1 MTRATAI
8 ERLRNIGII
17 AHIDAGKTT
26 VSERILV
33 ATGRLR
39 APGEVHDGQAALDF
53 DAQERKR
60 GITISAAA
68 TSVRWRGHQ
77 INLIDTPG
85 HVDFTVE
92 VERSLRVLD
101 GGVVVFDAVAGVEP
115 QSETVWRQADRYGVP
130 RIGFVNKMDR
140 PGADLERTV
149 AMIRERLGATAVA
162 VQLPVVVDGELRGV
176 VDLLSGELV
185 DFAGDGRA
193 ELSPQLAE
201 AAAAAR
207 QALVEAA
214 AEADDELLA
223 AYLDGQP
230 ITALALR
237 AALRRA
243 TLAGRLVPV
252 LCGSALRSRGISQL
266 LDAVVDYL
274 PSPLDMRAERPADP
288 AAPLVAFV
296 FKVVSDVHIGQ
307 LSYVRVYSGTL
318 TAGSYVLNATRGVRE
333 RVGRVLRVH
342 ADELAALPAVAAG
355 DIAALVGPRQSV
367 TGDTLCDPAAPV
379 VLASIELPEP
389 VIRLAIEP
397 RSSADRDRLSAALQ
411 RLAVAD
417 PTFHVGVDAETG
429 QTVVAGMGELHLEV
443 QLERLRLDHGV
454 EVRAGQPEVAYRET
468 IRRAV
473 EVEHTLARQSGGG
486 SGQWARVR
494 LRLEPLERGAG
505 FAFAEEVVG
514 GAVPRQFIPAVEAG
528 VRDALGSGVRAGYP
542 ATDLR
547 ATLVGGAFHP
557 VDSSELAFRTAAA
570 QAFREAMRQAEPL
583 LLEPLMR
590 VEVVAPD
597 EYLGA
602 VLGDLGG
609 RRGQVV
615 GTEPVGGAQLVRAL
629 VPLAALF
636 GYSGALRSLS
646 QGRAS
651 FSMELAAY
659 GELPTALTAE
669 VVVRSAR

>member
-1 MTRATAI
+1 
-8 ERLRNIGII
+8 
-17 AHIDAGKTT
+17 
-26 VSERILV
+26 
-33 ATGRLR
+33 
-39 APGEVHDGQAALDF
+39 
-53 DAQERKR
+53 
-60 GITISAAA
+60 
-68 TSVRWRGHQ
+68 
-77 INLIDTPG
+77 
-85 HVDFTVE
+85 
-92 VERSLRVLD
+92 
-101 GGVVVFDAVAGVEP
+101 
-115 QSETVWRQADRYGVP
+115 
-130 RIGFVNKMDR
+130 MDR
-140 PGADLERTV
+140 PGASLEWTV
-149 AMIRERLGATAVA
+149 AMIRERLRATAVA
-162 VQLPVVVDGELRGV
+162 LQLPVVVDGELRSV
-176 VDLLSGELV
+176 IDLVSGEMS
-185 DFAGDGRA
+185 DFAGNGLA

-207 QALVEAA
+207 QALIEAT

-230 ITALALR
+230 ITTLALR

-243 TLAGRLVPV
+243 TLAGQLVPV
-252 LCGSALRSRGISQL
+252 LYGSALRSRGISQL

-274 PSPLDMRAERPADP
+274 PSPLDVVAERPADP

-318 TAGSYVLNATRGVRE
+318 AAGSYVLNAARDVRE
-333 RVGRVLRVH
+333 RVGQVLRVH
-342 ADELAALPAVAAG
+342 ADDVAALPAVGAG
-355 DIAALVGPRQSV
+355 DIVALVGPRQSV

-379 VLASIELPEP
+379 VLTSIQLPEP

-397 RSSADRDRLSAALQ
+397 RSSADRGRLSAALQ

-429 QTVVAGMGELHLEV
+429 QTVVAGMGELHLEI
-443 QLERLRLDHGV
+443 QLERLRLDYGV

-468 IRRAV
+468 IRRAI

-494 LRLEPLERGAG
+494 LRLEPGERGAG

-528 VRDALGSGVRAGYP
+528 VRDAVGSGVKVGYP
-542 ATDLR
+542 VIDLR
-547 ATLVGGAFHP
+547 ATLAGGAFHP

-570 QAFREAMRQAEPL
+570 QAFCEAMRQAEPL

-609 RRGQVV
+609 RRGRVV
-615 GTEPVGGAQLVRAL
+615 GIEPGAGASQLVRAL
-629 VPLAALF
+629 IKALA
-636 GYSGALRSLS
+636 
-646 QGRAS
+646 QW
-651 FSMELAAY
+651 
-659 GELPTALTAE
+659 
-669 VVVRSAR
+669 